1 MVCNGGFL
9 QSRIKMKYLFLS
21 LFLLFSITL
30 YAQEETKVKIDFYAG
45 YEKPEGAKLSM
56 PANGY
61 DIGADFK
68 YYIYNRL
75 YTVASVYNAKF
86 KGEQECLIDDPSSGT
101 TLDGLQKKTL
111 VNTFVG
117 LGLGYDFLKIKRHTL
132 YLHGAFG
139 LTSEVEDSD
148 YVNDPTQSMING
160 CTIYNSE
167 HENYVDWGLM
177 GKVGYNYQITRLLS
191 VGVSYN
197 LSWLRMCVSHG
208 VQGGVQVSF

>member
-1 MVCNGGFL
+1 
-9 QSRIKMKYLFLS
+9 MKHLFLS

-56 PANGY
+56 VANGY

-75 YTVASVYNAKF
+75 YTVASVFSAKY
-86 KGEQECLIDDPSSGT
+86 KGEQKCLIDDPASPGT
-101 TLDGLQKKTL
+101 ALNGTRKNAL

-117 LGLGYDFLKIKRHTL
+117 LGLGYDFLKIKQHTL
-132 YLHGAFG
+132 FLHGVFG
-139 LTSEVEDSD
+139 LTSEVVDS
-148 YVNDPTQSMING
+148 ND
-160 CTIYNSE
+160 IYKGTYYKSV
-167 HENYVDWGLM
+167 HENYADWGLM

-197 LSWLRMCVSHG
+197 LSWLRTCVSHG

>member
-1 MVCNGGFL
+1 
-9 QSRIKMKYLFLS
+9 MKHLFLS
-21 LFLLFSITL
+21 LFLLLSITL

-45 YEKPEGAKLSM
+45 YENPEEAKLSM

-61 DIGADFK
+61 DIGVDFK

-75 YTVASVYNAKF
+75 YTVASIYNAKF
-86 KGEQECLIDDPSSGT
+86 KGEQECLIDDPSSGRV
-101 TLDGLQKKTL
+101 LDGVRKSSLI
-111 VNTFVG
+111 NTFVG

-132 YLHGAFG
+132 YLHGVFG
-139 LTSEVEDSD
+139 LTSQDEESD
-148 YVNDPTQSMING
+148 D
-160 CTIYNSE
+160 IYEGYRYYNPVR
-167 HENYVDWGLM
+167 ENYVDWGLM

-197 LSWLRMCVSHG
+197 LSWLRTCVSHG